1 MNENSNSNNNTS
13 DEILA
18 FKLQSSST
26 SKEAYSYKQTNNES
40 ANYRQSKSRVYAMHF
55 QCKSLCDFIL
65 LNKFLF
71 DGICVVVVVVAGASA
86 VAFTAVASL

>member
-18 FKLQSSST
+18 FKLQSSCT
-26 SKEAYSYKQTNNES
+26 SKEAYSHKQTNNES

-65 LNKFLF
+65 LNKLLF
-71 DGICVVVVVVAGASA
+71 DGICLVVVVAGASA
-86 VAFTAVASL
+86 VAFTAFASL